1 MLRKNKL
8 RDTLR
13 NDGLGDMLRNIVLRI
28 FKAHLSSFHPYRF
41 WHGV

>member
-8 RDTLR
+8 RNALR

-28 FKAHLSSFHPYRF
+28 FKPI
-41 WHGV
+41 